1 MTRKYQMP
9 SRMKIAL
16 CCPASLP
23 ATQFGGILFLA
34 VDLAKELSKTGHDVT
49 IYTTD
54 LDFANNP
61 NTFNKKL
68 LREETFKNFTIKR
81 SHVWL
86 GVLLFY
92 INPSMYLQMRKD
104 DFDIIHTIGI
114 RSFQSLIATMISKR
128 KKIPLVISD
137 QGGLTTHPDL
147 QRGIIRKILYK
158 LQGPMLNFI
167 INQATKIIVANEYER
182 EIFSNFTTN
191 SKIEVI
197 RNGIDLEELKIEK
210 IYFKEKNNIKN
221 NFILFLGRFS
231 EVKGID
237 ILLNAVSLI
246 KDTQAMQN
254 TKIVIMGVDFG
265 FEKEMLHMINDL
277 KITHNVLVIKNPS
290 RQDVIAAYNEC
301 NFLVL
306 PSRWEL
312 SPLTPLE
319 GFAFKKTVISTK
331 AHGIPHTIKDG
342 ENCILV
348 APENYKELANAIL
361 ELLSNSK
368 KCEEYGLAGYKLVQ
382 EICNSKKM
390 AKNIFKIYQEIVNR

>member
-1 MTRKYQMP
+1 
-9 SRMKIAL
+9 MKIAL
-16 CCPASLP
+16 VGPASLP
-23 ATQFGGILFLA
+23 ATQFGGIMVLCI
-34 VDLAKELSKTGHDVT
+34 DIAKELARIGHDVT

-54 LDFANNP
+54 LDFANNA
-61 NTFNKKL
+61 NTFNKNLPKI
-68 LREETFKNFTIKR
+68 ESHDGFTINR
-81 SHVWL
+81 SHVWFSYK
-86 GVLLFY
+86 LFY
-92 INPSMYLQMRKD
+92 VNAGMYSQMMKD

-114 RSFQSLIATMISKR
+114 RSFQSLIATMISK
-128 KKIPLVISD
+128 KKKMPLVISD

-147 QRGIIRKILYK
+147 QRDIVRKILYK
-158 LQGPMLNFI
+158 LQKPMLNFI
-167 INQATKIIVANEYER
+167 INQATKIIVANEYEK

-197 RNGIDLEELKIEK
+197 KNGVDLEELKMEK

-231 EVKGID
+231 KVKGID
-237 ILLNAVSLI
+237 ILLNAINLI
-246 KDTQAMQN
+246 KDTEAMQN
-254 TKIVIMGVDFG
+254 TKMVIMGVDFG

-277 KITHNVLVIKNPS
+277 EITHKVMVIKNPS

-301 NFLVL
+301 DFLVL

-331 AHGIPHTIKDG
+331 THGIPHTIKDR

-348 APENYKELANAIL
+348 ASENYKELSNAIL
-361 ELLSNSK
+361 ELLSDNK
-368 KCEEYGLAGYKLVQ
+368 KCVKYGLAGYKLVQ
-382 EICNSKKM
+382 DICNSKMM
-390 AKNIFKIYQEIVNR
+390 AENIFKIYQDIVNR